1 MSKIENNS
9 IANMMAYGQLGSC
22 FTDANSQVTPPAGQ
36 VIVAIQFIDSTTFD
50 ELSPVGDADG
60 ICVGDDTGELGA
72 GTGGTLIG
80 AAGDSDLTLFPE
92 GVTIFGRWKSFTIDA
107 EAGGG
112 VIAYFGP

>member
-22 FTDANSQVTPPAGQ
+22 FTDANSQVTPPDGQ

-50 ELSPVGDADG
+50 ELSPVGGTNG
-60 ICVGDDTGELGA
+60 ICVGDATDETGA
-72 GTGGTLIG
+72 GSGGTIIG
-80 AAGDSDLTLFPE
+80 AAADSDLTSFPE
-92 GVTIFGRWKSFTIDA
+92 GVTIFGRWRSFTIDA

>member
-1 MSKIENNS
+1 MSKIENDS

-22 FTDANSQVTPPAGQ
+22 FTDTNAQVTPPAGQ

-50 ELSPVGDADG
+50 ELSPVGGTNG
-60 ICVGDDTGELGA
+60 ICVGDATDETGA
-72 GTGGTLIG
+72 GSGGTIIG
-80 AAGDSDLTLFPE
+80 AAADSDLTSFPE
-92 GVTIFGRWKSFTIDA
+92 GVTIYGRWESFTIDA